1 MNPTWLFGLQ
11 ECWLARPSLWVCV
24 CLQTELLCVT
34 FEIPCT
40 GGTTRSLSS
49 SVRISFL
56 WMRLPRSWSS
66 AATDTISSSFTA
78 EHPSLLCTCHIV
90 FMHSSVDGYYGSLKI
105 LATVN
110 SAAMNIVLQGSFS
123 IRVCRDIDPTCDF

>member
-49 SVRISFL
+49 SVRISSL
-56 WMRLPRSWSS
+56 WMRLPRSWSL
-66 AATDTISSSFTA
+66 AATDTISSSCTA
-78 EHPSLLCTCHIV
+78 EHPLLLCAHHIV
-90 FMHSSVDGYYGSLKI
+90 FMLSSVDGYYGGLQI
-105 LATVN
+105 LATVD